1 MVQEV
6 KNTKIICDKCGKV
19 IRDTRMSEAYF
30 INMPTGATPRK
41 DAAKINGKDIC
52 LHCCADYLEELC
64 KINVDSYITVTTD
77 IAQEEAKRKTNTFSF
92 NFISDVDTV
101 TNTNTNRSVQC

>member
-19 IRDTRMSEAYF
+19 IRDTRMSEAYA
-30 INMPTGATPRK
+30 INMPTGVTPRK

-64 KINVDSYITVTTD
+64 KTNVDSYIIVTTD

-92 NFISDVDTV
+92 IFDSEP
-101 TNTNTNRSVQC
+101 NTNRSVQC

>member
-19 IRDTRMSEAYF
+19 IRDTRMSEDYF
-30 INMPTGATPRK
+30 INTPTGVTTRK
-41 DAAKINGKDIC
+41 DSAKINGKDIC

-64 KINVDSYITVTTD
+64 SSNVVDPFTMITTD

-92 NFISDVDTV
+92 NFISDIDP
-101 TNTNTNRSVQC
+101 NTNTNRSVQC

>member
-1 MVQEV
+1 MIQEV
-6 KNTKIICDKCGKV
+6 KNTKIVCDKCHKV

-30 INMPTGATPRK
+30 INMPTGDTPRK

-64 KINVDSYITVTTD
+64 KTNVDSYVIVAAD

-92 NFISDVDTV
+92 IFDSEP
-101 TNTNTNRSVQC
+101 NTNRSVQC

>member
-41 DAAKINGKDIC
+41 DAAKIGDKDIC
-52 LHCCADYLEELC
+52 LHCCADYLEKLC
-64 KINVDSYITVTTD
+64 SSNVVDPFTMITSD
-77 IAQEEAKRKTNTFSF
+77 IEQEKAKKQTFTFDWSK
-92 NFISDVDTV
+92 N
-101 TNTNTNRSVQC
+101 